1 MFFLLV
7 NQVNSGAN
15 IQIMALQTIKMDSE
29 LGYFNLIV
37 CVFYI
42 LFLYLCRSFNT
53 ETDMNKNL
61 VLVLVCATLL
71 LLVVTP
77 AWADVV
83 APNDSL
89 LNELRAQNELL
100 QQRSRFTTG
109 GLAMILVV
117 TAMLLFLV
125 VNNRWNHRLEIKNR
139 QLERERNVV
148 IAKNKQ
154 LAIEYNRAEEALKA
168 RKAFMQ
174 SITHEVRT
182 PLNAISGFTQVLATP
197 DLEMTA
203 AERLDFSLRIQENT
217 RLLTNI
223 VDDLIQVSDL
233 ESGYELPAPEQF
245 PAAALASMALETI
258 SSRVAPMVKV
268 INNCNVAEDLVVTT
282 HPQMIQTILGKL
294 LDNSAKFTREGNITL
309 NMSYEDNKLFFSV
322 IDTGPGIPPEKKDAV
337 FERFTKLNAFVQGTG
352 LGLSLA
358 RMVAERIGGTLTLDT
373 NHHPGAKFDLVVP
386 VH

>member
-1 MFFLLV
+1 
-7 NQVNSGAN
+7 
-15 IQIMALQTIKMDSE
+15 
-29 LGYFNLIV
+29 
-37 CVFYI
+37 
-42 LFLYLCRSFNT
+42 
-53 ETDMNKNL
+53 MNKNY
-61 VLVLVCATLL
+61 VLVLACITLL

-83 APNDSL
+83 TQNDSL

-125 VNNRWNHRLEIKNR
+125 INNRWNHRLEIKNR
-139 QLERERNVV
+139 QLERVRNVV

-154 LAIEYNRAEEALKA
+154 LAIEYDRAENALKA

-223 VDDLIQVSDL
+223 VDDLIQISDM

-245 PAAALASMALETI
+245 PVAALAAMALEPI
-258 SSRVAPMVKV
+258 SSRVAPTVTL
-268 INNCNVAEDLVVTT
+268 INNSTVAEDLVVTT
-282 HPQMIQTILGKL
+282 YPQMIQTILRKL
-294 LDNSAKFTREGNITL
+294 LDNSAKFTRQGNITL
-309 NMSYEDNKLFFSV
+309 SVSFKDEKLFFSV
-322 IDTGPGIPPEKKDAV
+322 TDTGPGIPPEKKDVV
-337 FERFTKLNAFVQGTG
+337 FERFSKLDDFVQGTG

-358 RMVAERIGGTLTLDT
+358 RMAAERIGGTLTLDT
-373 NHHPGAKFDLVVP
+373 DHNPGAKFDLIVP

>member
-1 MFFLLV
+1 
-7 NQVNSGAN
+7 
-15 IQIMALQTIKMDSE
+15 MALQTIKRDIE
-29 LGYFNLIV
+29 LGYFNLIP
-37 CVFYI
+37 CFFYI
-42 LFLYLCRSFNT
+42 LFSYLCRCFNT
-53 ETDMNKNL
+53 VTDMNKNL
-61 VLVLVCATLL
+61 ALVLICTTLL
-71 LLVVTP
+71 LFVVAP
-77 AWADVV
+77 AWADIV
-83 APNDSL
+83 AQNDSL

-223 VDDLIQVSDL
+223 VDDLIQISDL
-233 ESGYELPAPEQF
+233 ESGYELPAPEPF
-245 PAAALASMALETI
+245 PVAALASMALETI
-258 SSRVAPMVKV
+258 SSRVAPLVKI
-268 INNCNVAEDLVVTT
+268 INNSTVAEDLVVTT
-282 HPQMIQTILGKL
+282 HPQMIQTILRKL
-294 LDNSAKFTREGNITL
+294 LDNSAKFTHEGSITL
-309 NMSYEDNKLFFSV
+309 NVSYEDNKLFFSV

>member
-1 MFFLLV
+1 
-7 NQVNSGAN
+7 
-15 IQIMALQTIKMDSE
+15 
-29 LGYFNLIV
+29 
-37 CVFYI
+37 
-42 LFLYLCRSFNT
+42 
-53 ETDMNKNL
+53 MNKNY
-61 VLVLVCATLL
+61 VLVLACITLL

-83 APNDSL
+83 TQNDSL

-125 VNNRWNHRLEIKNR
+125 INNRWNHRLEIKNR

-154 LAIEYNRAEEALKA
+154 LAIEYDRAENALKA

-223 VDDLIQVSDL
+223 VDDLIQISDM

-245 PAAALASMALETI
+245 PVAALAAMALEPI
-258 SSRVAPMVKV
+258 SSRVAPTVTL
-268 INNCNVAEDLVVTT
+268 INNSTVAEDLVVTT
-282 HPQMIQTILGKL
+282 YPQMIQTILRKL
-294 LDNSAKFTREGNITL
+294 LDNSAKFTRQGSITL
-309 NMSYEDNKLFFSV
+309 SVSFKDEKLFFSV
-322 IDTGPGIPPEKKDAV
+322 TDTGPGIPPEMKDVV
-337 FERFTKLNAFVQGTG
+337 FERFTKLDDFVQGTG

-358 RMVAERIGGTLTLDT
+358 RMAAERIGGTLTLDT
-373 NHHPGAKFDLVVP
+373 DHNPGSKFDLVVP